1 MFYLV
6 QRMDT
11 DSFSPACFIDP
22 EYCREF
28 MDAVSKGVE
37 VIVYDVSIDRYG
49 VSLNKELDFF

>member
-1 MFYLV
+1 
-6 QRMDT
+6 MDT

-28 MDAVSKGVE
+28 MDAVSKGIE